1 MIAWLRGRLRDRR
14 EGGYVVLDVGGVGYL
29 VQVPTGVAAERP
41 LGAEVELHVH
51 TVVREDALLL
61 FGFDDPVALRVFE
74 VLLTVSGVG
83 PKVGLAILSTL
94 PPGELVAAVET
105 GDVGRIRKAHGV
117 GKRLAER
124 LAVELRG
131 KLDKIPGLA
140 PVHGASATA
149 GGSSRDGAPEGR
161 VWEDLRSALGN
172 LQFRSKEVDAVVETL
187 RAQAPPPPEPAPAF
201 DALLRAALRELRGP

>member
-14 EGGYVVLDVGGVGYL
+14 EGGYAVLDVGGVGYL
-29 VQVPTGVAAERP
+29 VQLPTGVAADAP

-83 PKVGLAILSTL
+83 PKVALAILSTL
-94 PPGELVAAVET
+94 PPGDLVAAVET
-105 GDVGRIRKAHGV
+105 GDVARIRKAHGV

-131 KLDKIPGLA
+131 KLDKIPGLV
-140 PVHGASATA
+140 PT
-149 GGSSRDGAPEGR
+149 DGAATGGAVRPRRGLEGR
-161 VWEDLRSALGN
+161 VWADLRSALGN
-172 LQFRSKEVDAVVETL
+172 LQFRPKEVDAVVESL
-187 RAQAPPPPEPAPAF
+187 RAAAPPPPAPEPAF
-201 DALLRAALRELRGP
+201 DGLLRAALRELRTP